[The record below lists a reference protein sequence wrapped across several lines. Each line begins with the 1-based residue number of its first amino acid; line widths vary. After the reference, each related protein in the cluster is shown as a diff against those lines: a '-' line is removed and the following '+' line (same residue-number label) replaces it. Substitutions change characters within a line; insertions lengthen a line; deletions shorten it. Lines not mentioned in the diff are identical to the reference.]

1 MHKISEE
8 IKISTIKKSI
18 GKNSIL
24 VNGGRG
30 NNLGEM
36 MLEKREKNVDY
47 CGYNLE
53 ERVETIE
60 EDKQKSARNDSLS
73 KYLKNRR

>member
-53 ERVETIE
+53 AIE

>member
-1 MHKISEE
+1 MSEE

-30 NNLGEM
+30 NNLGEI
-36 MLEKREKNVDY
+36 MLEKWDKNVDY

-53 ERVETIE
+53 DRV
-60 EDKQKSARNDSLS
+60 
-73 KYLKNRR
+73 